1 MDRTELFLAIIAYT
15 LIVMTFVIEGEYVD
29 FAMVPLFGLLF
40 AIPLYVAVR
49 LIRNPSLE

>member
-15 LIVMTFVIEGEYVD
+15 LIVLTFTIDGAYVD

-40 AIPLYVAVR
+40 AIPLYVAGR
-49 LIRNPSLE
+49 LIKNPSLE